1 MAQQQSLRKLEAEDF
16 VNSCRNKLSNWTNA
30 YSKILICPA
39 YDGADNLYKTWKG
52 YRFTFDY
59 LNSKEYILK
68 FSDLEKPSNWY
79 MLSEEQENKIKTTI
93 KQKIKEYNEKAEEI
107 NDTDG
112 DLIELPCNIN
122 SSGLLDVV
130 SDENAEKLQQIDE
143 LHDVIDE
150 KLKKIK
156 FKEIVNTK
164 EKEELTD
171 LIFTFSELVNGVT
184 QETISTEFSSTY
196 PKDFKRIS
204 HACDVQYQ
212 LEKFKDVNKTDLEK
226 ELANLVEEEEEKERL
241 EKEKEQEL
249 TKSEKIIAV
258 VFLLG
263 ILWLAW
269 KVIMFFYH
277 LFT

>member
-1 MAQQQSLRKLEAEDF
+1 M
-16 VNSCRNKLSNWTNA
+16 
-30 YSKILICPA
+30 
-39 YDGADNLYKTWKG
+39 
-52 YRFTFDY
+52 
-59 LNSKEYILK
+59 
-68 FSDLEKPSNWY
+68 
-79 MLSEEQENKIKTTI
+79 
-93 KQKIKEYNEKAEEI
+93 
-107 NDTDG
+107 
-112 DLIELPCNIN
+112 
-122 SSGLLDVV
+122 

-150 KLKKIK
+150 KLKKIE

-184 QETISTEFSSTY
+184 KETISTEFSSTY

-204 HACDVQYQ
+204 HACDIRHH
-212 LEKFKDVNKTDLEK
+212 LETFKLINESSLEQ
-226 ELANLVEEEEEKERL
+226 ELENLVEEEKEKERL
-241 EKEKEQEL
+241 EKEKEP
-249 TKSEKIIAV
+249 TKFEMIIGV

>member
-1 MAQQQSLRKLEAEDF
+1 MAQQQSLRKLEAADF
-16 VNSCRNKLSNWTNA
+16 VNSCRNKLYNWTNA

-39 YDGADNLYKTWKG
+39 YDGADNLYKTWHG
-52 YRFTFDY
+52 YRSTLNY
-59 LNSKEYILK
+59 LDSKEYILK
-68 FSDLEKPSNWY
+68 FSDLKKPSNWHS
-79 MLSEEQENKIKTTI
+79 LSEEQENKIKTTI
-93 KQKIKEYNEKAEEI
+93 KQKIEEYNEKAEEI

-112 DLIELPCNIN
+112 DLIDLPCNIN

-143 LHDVIDE
+143 LHYVIHE
-150 KLKKIK
+150 KLKKIE
-156 FKEIVNTK
+156 FKEVVNTK

-171 LIFTFSELVNGVT
+171 LIFTFSELVNSVT
-184 QETISTEFSSTY
+184 NETISTEFSSTY

-226 ELANLVEEEEEKERL
+226 ELANLVEEEKEKERL
-241 EKEKEQEL
+241 EKEKEP
-249 TKSEKIIAV
+249 TKFEMIIGV